1 MNRRTAAWLAS
12 AGLSVVGLSGCSYA
26 HQAKAAGEERLSF
39 PADQTTALHVKTGNG
54 FVRAAAGAGNV
65 FEITVRKEGRAPTTR
80 EAQEALAAIEV
91 VSETT
96 DGVRTLTWRY
106 KEPRSKAWNAT
117 VSFEVLMPAS
127 VALAATTH
135 NGALNVSGLAS
146 DVELSTHNGAVVVEG
161 HTGARLKAESYNGRL
176 TVSST
181 AADLDAETYNGA
193 IRCTASNGAAPRV
206 RLVSHNGGIDLDLAD
221 DASAALTCT
230 TSNGSV
236 RCDLPVTADAASRTS
251 LRGKLGDGKGRVQT
265 ETHNGSI
272 RVR

>member
-1 MNRRTAAWLAS
+1 MSRRTATWLAGT
-12 AGLSVVGLSGCSYA
+12 GLSVMLLSGCSYA
-26 HQAKAAGEERLSF
+26 HQAKAAGEERLTF
-39 PADQTTALHVKTGNG
+39 PVDQTTALHVTTGNG
-54 FVRAAAGAGNV
+54 FVRAAAGAADV

-80 EAQEALAAIEV
+80 EAEEALAAIEII
-91 VSETT
+91 SETA

-161 HTGARLKAESYNGRL
+161 HAGARLKARSYNGGL
-176 TVSST
+176 TVSS
-181 AADLDAETYNGA
+181 AATDLDVETYNGA
-193 IRCTASNGAAPRV
+193 IHCTASNRAAPRI

-221 DASAALTCT
+221 DASAALTCS

-251 LRGKLGDGKGRVQT
+251 LRGKLGDGAGRVRT

>member
-1 MNRRTAAWLAS
+1 MSRRTATWLAGT
-12 AGLSVVGLSGCSYA
+12 GLSVMLLSGCSYA
-26 HQAKAAGEERLSF
+26 HQAKAAGEERLTF
-39 PADQTTALHVKTGNG
+39 PVDQTTALHVTTGNG
-54 FVRAAAGAGNV
+54 FVRAAAGAADV

-80 EAQEALAAIEV
+80 EAEEALAAIEIL
-91 VSETT
+91 SETA

-161 HTGARLKAESYNGRL
+161 HAGARLKAKSYNGGL

-193 IRCTASNGAAPRV
+193 IHCTASNRVAPRV

-221 DASAALTCT
+221 DASAALTCS

-236 RCDLPVTADAASRTS
+236 RCDLPVTTDAASRTS
-251 LRGKLGDGKGRVQT
+251 ISGKLGDGEGRVRT